1 MKDDLKGQRFIIAG
15 YGEPLGDAICRMLL
29 SHGAVPLLVARSHE
43 TLKNASLRLEG
54 SDYYPCDLSDDSSL
68 RNLCDHVKEKFGT
81 VRGIVVTVGGFF
93 YDDVRTPGNTQ
104 ALVNSNL
111 LVPMKVISSLLGILE
126 KSGSIVFTS
135 SITTLRFSEKNP
147 LSYTVTKYALNG
159 LTYTLAAE
167 LLSNNIRVNAV
178 AISSISENYD
188 PHRDWKKMRKL
199 GDHSTPAE
207 DIANVVYFLLSDLSE
222 MVDGAVIPV
231 DGGSRFRS

>member
-15 YGEPLGDAICRMLL
+15 YGEPLGDAICRKLI

-43 TLKNASLRLEG
+43 TLKNASQRLEG
-54 SDYYPCDLSDDSSL
+54 SDYFPCDLSDDGSL
-68 RNLCDHVKEKFGT
+68 RNLYDHVKEKFGT

-93 YDDVRTPGNTQ
+93 YDDVRTRGDTQ

-111 LVPMKVISSLLGILE
+111 IVPMKVISSLLGIIE
-126 KSGSIVFTS
+126 KSGSVVFTS

-167 LLSNNIRVNAV
+167 LLANNIRVNAV
-178 AISSISENYD
+178 AISSISEDYG